1 MSLARKILGNTVAQ
15 IFGRF
20 ATALLAVI
28 TVKILTSVLGAS
40 GYGQYVFIYEILAF
54 AGAFADFGIFTIALR
69 EMSRHPERETTIFGN
84 AVSLR
89 IVSTT
94 VFLSALAIGIFFIPK
109 YSGTVIPIGVA
120 IAAVATFF
128 VILSGTFSAALQT
141 RMKMHLA
148 ATALVIGKIISV
160 FLIFLVA
167 TRFFPSEEKMP
178 FYFLIIAGA
187 IGAFLTFAITAF
199 LTKQVFPVGFRWDFQ
214 EIKKIAREAAP
225 FGLALALNVAYLKL
239 DVILISALLPTEI
252 GNTQNGFYGVAVR
265 IADILLMIP
274 IYFMNSVLPTLSER
288 LEKKDRSVD
297 SLLQNAFLFLFAVSV
312 AGGILLFLLARP
324 IAAFI
329 SSPEFLSTATSP
341 GSDTALRILSG
352 FFPIAFLS
360 MFFGFL
366 LIATGRQA
374 FLIIINSAALSANF
388 LGNLWAIPHFGFVGA
403 ASVSV
408 VSELVMF
415 CLMIFF
421 SRKFLR
427 FSFHFPQMLGVLFA
441 GFVAGIFCFF
451 ARDFFA
457 IFGNIAAILGVGILF
472 FLIFFGILWKGR
484 ILTPE
489 ILSRLKK

>member
-1 MSLARKILGNTVAQ
+1 
-15 IFGRF
+15 
-20 ATALLAVI
+20 
-28 TVKILTSVLGAS
+28 
-40 GYGQYVFIYEILAF
+40 
-54 AGAFADFGIFTIALR
+54 
-69 EMSRHPERETTIFGN
+69 
-84 AVSLR
+84 
-89 IVSTT
+89 
-94 VFLSALAIGIFFIPK
+94 
-109 YSGTVIPIGVA
+109 
-120 IAAVATFF
+120 
-128 VILSGTFSAALQT
+128 
-141 RMKMHLA
+141 MKMHFA
-148 ATALVIGKIISV
+148 ATALVIGKIFSV
-160 FLIFLVA
+160 AAIFLIA
-167 TRFFPSEEKMP
+167 TQLFPSEGKTP
-178 FYFLIIAGA
+178 FYLLIVAGTL
-187 IGAFLTFAITAF
+187 GAFLTFALTAF
-199 LTKQVFPVGFRWDFQ
+199 FTKKVFPVRFFWNFQ

-265 IADILLMIP
+265 IADILLMVP

-288 LEKKDRSVD
+288 LEKKEKSVE
-297 SLLQNAFLFLFAVSV
+297 SLLQNSFLFLFSVSI

-374 FLIIINSAALSANF
+374 FLILINSSALSANF

-427 FSFHFPQMLGVLFA
+427 FSFDFRHIFGIAFA
-441 GFVAGIFCFF
+441 GLCAGILSFF

-457 IFGNIAAILGVGILF
+457 SAGNLAEILGTGILF
-472 FLIFFGILWKGR
+472 SFIFFGILWKGR

-489 ILSRLKK
+489 VLSRLRK